1 MRLIRSK
8 GVRLG
13 AVAAVATLA
22 LTACGG
28 GSIDDET
35 KANEEAAESGGGDCG
50 DLKIAI
56 NPWVGY
62 EASAYVVG
70 EVAKQELGCNV
81 SYPELKED
89 VAWQGFGTG
98 EVDVVIEDWGHP
110 DLEKKFF
117 AEEGDGSAED
127 FGPQGNVGIIGWFV
141 PPWLAEEHPDI
152 LDYKNLNKYAKEFA
166 TSESGGKGQFLGA
179 DPSFVLFD
187 EAIVSNLGLD
197 FKVVFSGGEAAS
209 IEAFRKAEENKEW
222 VIGYWYE
229 PQYFNAEVPMQRVS
243 LPPYEEGCQDDPETV
258 ACDYPETVLKKIVG
272 TEWAE
277 SGDSSVDLVQ
287 NFEWTNEDQNVVAG
301 YIAADG
307 MSREEAAAKWIADNP
322 DKVEAWLS

>member
-1 MRLIRSK
+1 MKTTR
-8 GVRLG
+8 GNAARLG
-13 AVAAVATLA
+13 AVAAVVALV

-35 KANEEAAESGGGDCG
+35 KANEDAGEGSGDCG

-98 EVDVVIEDWGHP
+98 EVDVIIEDWGHP
-110 DLEKKFF
+110 DLEDKFF
-117 AEEGDGSAED
+117 AEKGDGSATD

-141 PPWLAEEHPDI
+141 PPWLAEEHPEI
-152 LDYKNLNKYAKEFA
+152 LDYNNLNDFASEFE

-179 DPSFVLFD
+179 DPSFVQFD
-187 EAIVSNLGLD
+187 EAIVANLGLD

-229 PQYFNAEVPMQRVS
+229 PQYFNAEVAMQRVS
-243 LPPYEEGCQDDPETV
+243 LPPYEDGCQADPQTV

-272 TEWAE
+272 TEWSE
-277 SGDSSVDLVQ
+277 SGDASVDLVQ

-322 DKVEAWLS
+322 DKVEAWLG

>member
-1 MRLIRSK
+1 MKTTR
-8 GVRLG
+8 GNAVRLG
-13 AVAAVATLA
+13 AVAAVVALV

-35 KANEEAAESGGGDCG
+35 KANEDAGEGSGDCG

-110 DLEKKFF
+110 DLEDKFF
-117 AEEGDGSAED
+117 AEKGDGSATD

-141 PPWLAEEHPDI
+141 PPWLAEEHPEI
-152 LDYKNLNKYAKEFA
+152 LDYNNLNDFASEFE

-179 DPSFVLFD
+179 DPSLSSSTRRSWPTSASTSRSSSPAARPPRSRRSARPRRTRSGSSATGTSRSTSTPRSRAV
-187 EAIVSNLGLD
+187 GLPAA
-197 FKVVFSGGEAAS
+197 VRGGLPG
-209 IEAFRKAEENKEW
+209 R
-222 VIGYWYE
+222 
-229 PQYFNAEVPMQRVS
+229 PQ
-243 LPPYEEGCQDDPETV
+243 TV

-272 TEWAE
+272 TEWSA
-277 SGDSSVDLVQ
+277 SGDASVDPVQ
-287 NFEWTNEDQNVVAG
+287 SFE
-301 YIAADG
+301 
-307 MSREEAAAKWIADNP
+307 
-322 DKVEAWLS
+322 

>member
-1 MRLIRSK
+1 M
-8 GVRLG
+8 
-13 AVAAVATLA
+13 AAVVALV

-35 KANEEAAESGGGDCG
+35 KANEDAGEGSGDCG

-110 DLEKKFF
+110 DLEDKFF
-117 AEEGDGSAED
+117 AEKGDGSATD

-141 PPWLAEEHPDI
+141 PPWLAEEHPEI
-152 LDYKNLNKYAKEFA
+152 LDYNNLNDFASEFE

-179 DPSFVLFD
+179 DPSFVQFD
-187 EAIVSNLGLD
+187 EAIVANLGLD

-229 PQYFNAEVPMQRVS
+229 PQYFNAEVAMQRVS
-243 LPPYEEGCQDDPETV
+243 LPPYEEGCQADPQTV
-258 ACDYPETVLKKIVG
+258 ACDYPETGSEEDRRHRMVG
-272 TEWAE
+272 VRRRLGRPRAE
-277 SGDSSVDLVQ
+277 LRVDQRGPERGRGLHRRRRHVPR
-287 NFEWTNEDQNVVAG
+287 G
-301 YIAADG
+301 
-307 MSREEAAAKWIADNP
+307 SRRQVDRGQPGQGRGLARAEP
-322 DKVEAWLS
+322 V